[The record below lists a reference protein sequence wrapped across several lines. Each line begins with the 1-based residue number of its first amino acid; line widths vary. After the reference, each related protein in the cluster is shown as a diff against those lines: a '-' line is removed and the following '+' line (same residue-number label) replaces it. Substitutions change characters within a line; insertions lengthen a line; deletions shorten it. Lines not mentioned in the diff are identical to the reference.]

1 MASRNDIPMTCGAF
15 EALLSDAL
23 DGTLSPEAQERFAG
37 HRASCATCGL
47 MFREAEAGLG
57 WLQGLKQAEAEPP
70 SHLLHQILAATSGVT
85 TGRQPGLAGEG
96 WFEGL
101 RASGVAWARS
111 AFGPALSARMQPRF
125 AMSFAMA
132 FFSISILLNLSGVRL
147 GDLRADDLR
156 PSMISSRAMQ
166 GWGRVQNYYDN
177 LRLVYEIESRVRELR
192 NATTEEPATGTKD
205 KNKTNR
211 KDNTSGHPER
221 RQNDDQYSSEFSGNT
236 MAENHC
242 GTAELQNCGIE
253 NPSAIRTR
261 SEV

>member
-1 MASRNDIPMTCGAF
+1 MASGNDNPVGFGPMTCSAF
-15 EALLSDAL
+15 EALLSEAL
-23 DGTLSPEAQERFAG
+23 DGTLSAEAQERFAG
-37 HRASCATCGL
+37 HRASCAACGL
-47 MFREAEAGLG
+47 MFHEAGTGLG

-85 TGRQPGLAGEG
+85 TGRQPALAGEG
-96 WFEGL
+96 WFDGL
-101 RASGVAWARS
+101 RAWGRN
-111 AFGPALSARMQPRF
+111 AFGPVLSARMQPRF

-147 GDLRADDLR
+147 GDLRADDLK

-166 GWGRVQNYYDN
+166 GWGRVQKYYDN

-192 NATTEEPATGTKD
+192 NATTEEPATGNKD

-221 RQNDDQYSSEFSGNT
+221 RQNDDQYSSEFSGST
-236 MAENHC
+236 MAANNAAL
-242 GTAELQNCGIE
+242 GQFGN
-253 NPSAIRTR
+253 SAITTR